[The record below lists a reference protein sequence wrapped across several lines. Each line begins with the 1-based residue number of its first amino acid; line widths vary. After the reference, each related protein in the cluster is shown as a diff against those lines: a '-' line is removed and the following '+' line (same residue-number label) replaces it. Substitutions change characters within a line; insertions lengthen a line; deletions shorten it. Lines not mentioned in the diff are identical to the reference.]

1 MSKPSILFFPGS
13 FVLVS
18 LYQPIFDA
26 VSEAGYEI
34 KGIHLPSVGP
44 SSRQGRDGPAP
55 SMYDD
60 AAMVA
65 QEAERLADQGKD
77 VIIIAHSYG
86 GVPVS
91 QAPRGLGKD
100 ERKAQG
106 KPGGVVRLAYM
117 TCLVPAIGKS
127 AMDVLSSMP
136 ESKPPSTSI
145 DENGWALQEDPA
157 GTARLILQHLSPEE
171 GEAIVRD
178 FAKHSATCF
187 VNELTYAGYKDIPVS
202 YLVCED
208 DLIGSPEM
216 QRAGID
222 MIEQV
227 SGRKVDVTSIKS
239 GHCPNLAAKKE
250 TIDWILSVAKK
261 AQES

>member
-34 KGIHLPSVGP
+34 KGIHPPSVGP

-145 DENGWALQEDPA
+145 DVNKYPLTQGPLPTPRSSVSDIFTSLRKMA
-157 GTARLILQHLSPEE
+157 GRCRRIRLGLPGLFYSTCLLRRARQ
-171 GEAIVRD
+171 
-178 FAKHSATCF
+178 
-187 VNELTYAGYKDIPVS
+187 
-202 YLVCED
+202 
-208 DLIGSPEM
+208 
-216 QRAGID
+216 
-222 MIEQV
+222 
-227 SGRKVDVTSIKS
+227 
-239 GHCPNLAAKKE
+239 
-250 TIDWILSVAKK
+250 
-261 AQES
+261 